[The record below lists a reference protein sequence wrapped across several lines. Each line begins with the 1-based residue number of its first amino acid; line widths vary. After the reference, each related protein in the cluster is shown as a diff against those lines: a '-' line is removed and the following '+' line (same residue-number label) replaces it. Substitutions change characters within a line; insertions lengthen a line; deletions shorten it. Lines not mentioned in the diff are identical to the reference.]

1 MTKRRPMYM
10 FGIRCI
16 RCDHE
21 IIAPHRTELLD
32 DRSFVI
38 FGTARAAT
46 RDSKLPIDL
55 FASVASEEYGGC
67 GYLTLEIVFGETP

>member
-1 MTKRRPMYM
+1 M
-10 FGIRCI
+10 I
-16 RCDHE
+16 
-21 IIAPHRTELLD
+21 
-32 DRSFVI
+32 RSFVI